1 MKDKQDKILFEFNKQ
16 NTKGILLIIIFTLIL
31 YHALRNFPV
40 TLSFFGNIVSVFSPF
55 FIGICVAFVLNVALR
70 PIEKLWDRIFKKNTG
85 SKLKRPFCLLLSI
98 LLVTGVILA
107 VFLVIIPEF
116 RTTLTAFTEA
126 LPYNIAKTEKWF
138 SQFLKN
144 FNLNEIGLSPAEI
157 TQTFKNALSMY
168 GKGFLNKTFDVTS
181 SLVSGFA
188 KAVIGIILSIYMLA
202 QKETLIRQLK
212 KVLFVFVKKEK
223 AELLIRFSRIV
234 NKTFTN
240 FVTGQLTEAVIIGLL
255 CFTGMWIFRLP
266 YAPVI
271 SVLVAF
277 TALIPVFGAFIG
289 TAIGAFLILLTSP
302 IKALWFV
309 IFILV
314 LQQIEGNLIYPKVV
328 GKSVGLPGIWV
339 LAAVT
344 VGGSLFGFVGM
355 LICVPVCS
363 VLYSLLKI
371 YVNIKTKES

>member
-1 MKDKQDKILFEFNKQ
+1 MKENRDKITFEFNRK
-16 NTKGILLIIIFTLIL
+16 NTKGILLIITFTLIL
-31 YHALRNFPV
+31 YHALRNFNV
-40 TLSFFGNIVSVFSPF
+40 TLSFLGNILSVFSPF
-55 FIGICVAFVLNVALR
+55 VIGLCVAFILNVALR
-70 PIEKLWDRIFKKNTG
+70 PIENLWDKLFKKG
-85 SKLKRPFCLLLSI
+85 RGEKLKRPLCLLVSV
-98 LLVTGVILA
+98 LLVIGIILA
-107 VFLVIIPEF
+107 VFLVVIPEF
-116 RTTLTAFTEA
+116 KDTLISFTEA

-144 FNLNEIGLSPAEI
+144 VNLNEMGLSPAEI
-157 TQTFKNALSMY
+157 TEAVKNTLSMY
-168 GKGFLNKTFDVTS
+168 GKGFINKTFDVTS
-181 SLVSGFA
+181 SLVSGIA
-188 KAVIGIILSIYMLA
+188 KMVIGIILSIYMLS

-212 KVLFVFVKKEK
+212 KLLFVFVKKEN
-223 AELLIRFSRIV
+223 AELCIRFSRII

-240 FVTGQLTEAVIIGLL
+240 FVTGQLTEAVIIGFL
-255 CFTGMWIFRLP
+255 CFIGMFVLRLP

-271 SVLVAF
+271 SVLVGF
-277 TALIPVFGAFIG
+277 TALIPVFGAFFG

-314 LQQIEGNLIYPKVV
+314 LQQLEGNLIYPKVV